1 MGTDF
6 VPTGMAVG
14 VAGSILSG
22 VRNWAT
28 GGTGTVTIGAGGN
41 FVVPAGCWMATDA
54 GTNIALFAFDGT
66 VWSQASVAAGSIP
79 FFCSD
84 GINMRFQNAGAG
96 NQTVDLQKIG

>member
-14 VAGSILSG
+14 VAGSVLAA
-22 VRNWAT
+22 VDRR
-28 GGTGTVTIGAGGN
+28 TIGAGGN
-41 FVVPAGCWMATDA
+41 YVVPAGCYMATDA